1 MIMNAEL
8 DKIHVMFITT
18 EDEIAIDAGPKIG
31 AFYHF
36 KEVCDVSMVEMVRVG
51 QQSAYMLMDEEAR
64 LHENPLPINKL
75 ATSLLN
81 TYCLADGCPSPYI
94 IHGPVMVVGASNDGE
109 IDMDC
114 PRMIYGKTLLL
125 MKVFGLEEDEIEHLI
140 DY

>member
-18 EDEIAIDAGPKIG
+18 EDEIAIDAGPRIG

-36 KEVCDVSMVEMVRVG
+36 KEVCNVSMVEMARLG
-51 QQSAYMLMDEEAR
+51 QQNAYMLMDEEAH

-75 ATSLLN
+75 ATSLIN
-81 TYCLADGCPSPYI
+81 TCCLDDGCPKPYV
-94 IHGPVMVVGASNDGE
+94 IHGPVMVVGASDDGE

-114 PRMIYGKTLLL
+114 PRMLYAKTLLL